1 MARKVLLIEDEPNIT
16 EAMRFIFGRDGWLVS
31 AEPDG
36 AKAFSAISYHR
47 PDLVIL
53 DVMLPGVSGFEVL
66 NILRA
71 DPVFGQTPVIM
82 LTAKGLERDRDASL
96 RAGANLFIAK
106 PFANADLLKAAR
118 DLVEK

>member
-1 MARKVLLIEDEPNIT
+1 MTRKVLLIEDEPNIT

-36 AKAFSAISYHR
+36 AKAFAAISYHR

-66 NILRA
+66 SILRA

-106 PFANADLLKAAR
+106 PFANTDLLKAAR

>member
-1 MARKVLLIEDEPNIT
+1 MTRKVLLIEDEPNIT
-16 EAMRFIFGRDGWLVS
+16 EAMRFIFGRDGWLVL

-36 AKAFSAISYHR
+36 AKAFAAISHNR

-71 DPVFGQTPVIM
+71 DPVVGQTPVIM
-82 LTAKGLERDRDASL
+82 LTAKGLERDRDAAL
-96 RAGANLFIAK
+96 RAGANLFMAK